1 MSVTLHKYCC
11 FGCVFLGATP
21 IAQDAQ
27 YDNSDLSH
35 LFFNVVRPESY
46 QRHFGMVISFI
57 YLPSLHMCPSQ
68 EHQQHYLSQTAQAL
82 WFSLKKRQQIIFLRK
97 RGLNSQPALSRYIC
111 TFFSVL
117 KQRIIGRRK
126 KNQELSP
133 RGWERSLYRAV
144 PTSQWQLEALLACEN
159 GKESN
164 PSYVSCSEWINTKMS
179 PPASREGRTK
189 GALNHLPNRLLISGG
204 KLV

>member
-27 YDNSDLSH
+27 YDKRDLSH

-57 YLPSLHMCPSQ
+57 YLPSQHMCPNQ

-97 RGLNSQPALSRYIC
+97 HGLNSQPALSRYIC

-117 KQRIIGRRK
+117 KQRIVGRRK

-133 RGWERSLYRAV
+133 GGWERSLYRAV
-144 PTSQWQLEALLACEN
+144 PICQWQLEALLASQN

-179 PPASREGRTK
+179 PLASRGRKNEGSTE
-189 GALNHLPNRLLISGG
+189 PPP
-204 KLV
+204 

>member
-111 TFFSVL
+111 TFFFCAETTNHWEKEEEPGAFTEGLGEESV
-117 KQRIIGRRK
+117 Q
-126 KNQELSP
+126 
-133 RGWERSLYRAV
+133 
-144 PTSQWQLEALLACEN
+144 
-159 GKESN
+159 
-164 PSYVSCSEWINTKMS
+164 
-179 PPASREGRTK
+179 SRPYFPM
-189 GALNHLPNRLLISGG
+189 AA
-204 KLV
+204 

>member
-117 KQRIIGRRK
+117 KQRIIGEGRRTR
-126 KNQELSP
+126 NFH
-133 RGWERSLYRAV
+133 RGAGRGVCTEPSLLPNGSLKLCWHVKMVRRAI
-144 PTSQWQLEALLACEN
+144 QA
-159 GKESN
+159 
-164 PSYVSCSEWINTKMS
+164 MS
-179 PPASREGRTK
+179 PAQ
-189 GALNHLPNRLLISGG
+189 SGSTQ
-204 KLV
+204 K